1 MYWNALSHVRVN
13 GIFSDY
19 FLVQVGSHQDLVL
32 SLLSIAIV
40 LEALSREIRS
50 GCLEKLLYAD
60 NVTLFSKTLEG
71 LKGKL
76 ETWKRVLESK
86 WLRVN
91 VKKTKMMIRSKNA
104 VKVTIDGKFPCAVY
118 RKGLGSNFILCQ
130 FCRCWLHKRCSGFKG
145 KLRDD
150 SKFEY
155 QVSANQQTYIP
166 DDCPDIVENFAI
178 LVTR

>member
-1 MYWNALSHVRVN
+1 MGVEEYLVKFVGSMYWNAPSHVRVN

-86 WLRVN
+86 
-91 VKKTKMMIRSKNA
+91 
-104 VKVTIDGKFPCAVY
+104 
-118 RKGLGSNFILCQ
+118 
-130 FCRCWLHKRCSGFKG
+130 
-145 KLRDD
+145 
-150 SKFEY
+150 
-155 QVSANQQTYIP
+155 
-166 DDCPDIVENFAI
+166 
-178 LVTR
+178 

>member
-1 MYWNALSHVRVN
+1 MYWNVPSHVRVN

-40 LEALSREIRS
+40 LEALSREIR
-50 GCLEKLLYAD
+50 
-60 NVTLFSKTLEG
+60 F
-71 LKGKL
+71 
-76 ETWKRVLESK
+76 
-86 WLRVN
+86 
-91 VKKTKMMIRSKNA
+91 
-104 VKVTIDGKFPCAVY
+104 
-118 RKGLGSNFILCQ
+118 
-130 FCRCWLHKRCSGFKG
+130 WLHKRCSGFKG
-145 KLRDD
+145 KLKDD

-155 QVSANQQTYIP
+155 QLSANQQTYIP